1 MSCFCPSEGSRLTW
15 MEETR
20 PWPCG
25 LLRLCWENS
34 QPLCPQWSSRDP
46 FAFLPETMKLQI
58 TLCDPGLEAARG
70 TEGGEESEGEGVVER
85 LQAAVQGGA
94 TGAQL
99 GRPSGEETELE

>member
-1 MSCFCPSEGSRLTW
+1 
-15 MEETR
+15 MEEPW

-25 LLRLCWENS
+25 LLRLCWENN

-70 TEGGEESEGEGVVER
+70 TEEGEGVAETSGR
-85 LQAAVQGGA
+85 GA
-94 TGAQL
+94 GRGNWGPAWQTL
-99 GRPSGEETELE
+99 G